1 MINRAALLLKGKQPF
16 VDWIIKTDPEGS
28 GKEID
33 LNTVNADKVVY
44 LVDDE
49 TGEDP
54 EGWVSQNFEHLMKN
68 ELFGWYIDE
77 KVWPK
82 ILDIVLFDKWFE
94 VECHSMIV
102 DTVEGDI
109 EEDGEDV

>member
-1 MINRAALLLKGKQPF
+1 MINRAAIFLKGKQPF
-16 VDWIIKTDPEGS
+16 VNWINSVNPDGEK
-28 GKEID
+28 ID
-33 LNTVNADKVVY
+33 IETVNADKIVY

-54 EGWVSQNFEHLMKN
+54 EGWIAQNFEHLMKN

-77 KVWPK
+77 IVWPK
-82 ILDIVLFDKWFE
+82 DLDIVLFDKWFD

-102 DTVEGDI
+102 VSVPGDI

>member
-1 MINRAALLLKGKQPF
+1 MINRAAILLKGKQPF
-16 VDWIIKTDPEGS
+16 VEWINSVNPDSEK
-28 GKEID
+28 ID
-33 LNTVNADKVVY
+33 IDTVNADNIVY
-44 LVDDE
+44 LVDEE

-54 EGWVSQNFEHLMKN
+54 EGWVAQNFEHLMKN
-68 ELFGWYIDE
+68 ELFGWYVDE

-82 ILDIVLFDKWFE
+82 ELDIVLFDKWFD

-102 DTVEGDI
+102 DTVPGDI